1 MGDPW
6 SAVSGRTIVDGP
18 DENLDKP
25 AHVLTGVISAALNRI
40 IIMTPYFLPS
50 RMANYCMETV
60 ARSRELT
67 IEEVD
72 NRPFPGRLRDGF
84 FWLFS
89 PYL

>member
-1 MGDPW
+1 
-6 SAVSGRTIVDGP
+6 
-18 DENLDKP
+18 
-25 AHVLTGVISAALNRI
+25 
-40 IIMTPYFLPS
+40 
-50 RMANYCMETV
+50 METV

-72 NRPFPGRLRDGF
+72 NRPLPGRLRDAF